1 MMIHFPRDIIKVAVR
16 NPRRTINYESPKSR
30 IIYTSHLARAQ
41 IDMKFHP
48 AEEAKQIG
56 IRRLWQKRKKKKK
69 KPQRYGW
76 NTQGTQV
83 ITMRSIECNRRTR
96 MQSRDKR
103 FNIKNES
110 YAFDEH
116 RFKCNRT
123 EYGYIL
129 ALTYQEITSL
139 DHCCNMVV
147 RELTRNY
154 TVDMYVKL

>member
-1 MMIHFPRDIIKVAVR
+1 
-16 NPRRTINYESPKSR
+16 
-30 IIYTSHLARAQ
+30 
-41 IDMKFHP
+41 
-48 AEEAKQIG
+48 
-56 IRRLWQKRKKKKK
+56 
-69 KPQRYGW
+69 
-76 NTQGTQV
+76 
-83 ITMRSIECNRRTR
+83 MRSIECNRRTR

-154 TVDMYVKL
+154 TVDMYVKLWFITIVVLIFFFFNFFVKHLEPIRVRCQYNRYTYIDILVVVIRCESTPISYDERYSVIGNLLENGKMEKCD